1 MIPSVWNQRVKLIYF
16 HLEVIVCFLVGLKY
30 VATFN
35 KLTFIFDQRRF
46 LNTKYED
53 IIIFIY
59 IYNFVCQNICI
70 MFMSMP
76 RLNIRRKWKHEFW
89 VYISDRKK
97 LNLEW
102 IIVVYCHCHHGD
114 QIQNQNIKR
123 KLHSWFKTQ
132 AIFIT
137 SSYIEYTVDLTTIA
151 DITSS
156 IETWYT

>member
-1 MIPSVWNQRVKLIYF
+1 MLQHLTSWHLFLIRGDSLIRKTKTSLSSFTYITLFVRKFVSCSCLCHVW
-16 HLEVIVCFLVGLKY
+16 
-30 VATFN
+30 
-35 KLTFIFDQRRF
+35 IFDE
-46 LNTKYED
+46 NG
-53 IIIFIY
+53 
-59 IYNFVCQNICI
+59 NMN
-70 MFMSMP
+70 
-76 RLNIRRKWKHEFW
+76 
-89 VYISDRKK
+89 RKK

-114 QIQNQNIKR
+114 QIQNQDIKR